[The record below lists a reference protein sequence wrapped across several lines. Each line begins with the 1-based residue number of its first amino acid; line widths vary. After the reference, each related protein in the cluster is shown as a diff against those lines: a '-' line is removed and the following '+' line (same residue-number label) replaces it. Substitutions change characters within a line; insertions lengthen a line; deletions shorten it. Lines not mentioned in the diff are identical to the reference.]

1 MRYRNAVAVMALALM
16 VAGVSLL
23 PACGPPSLN
32 APSSALA
39 RTAWGDP
46 DLQGVWR
53 YEGAIPLERPAQ
65 LEGRDSLTAQE
76 VAEREKLEKEQAAKR
91 LAGLEGAAVG
101 RRSVAESPIRGNE
114 YNSFWQDHGRPR
126 QISNRTSLVVDPP
139 DGRIPYTADARKAES
154 RSAARYGVGP
164 FESYLDPDTGE
175 RCLTD
180 GVTGMMWQGPN
191 GGHNRIVQSPGY
203 VTILHEEY
211 RDRRVIPV
219 ALASDVERG
228 RQPASASA
236 EATAGPRRSASRE
249 GGRQHG
255 TIRQWFGDAIGRW
268 EGDTLVVDTT
278 NFLDRTNYEWASIW
292 TRPSESLHLVER
304 FKRIDATTLE
314 YTITVEDPTTFT
326 SPWTAMIPISKLSDD
341 TQIYEYACH
350 EGNYAMPNLLRGGR
364 TDAARTSS
372 R

>member
-1 MRYRNAVAVMALALM
+1 MAIRSGVAIVSLAVAGLMA
-16 VAGVSLL
+16 L
-23 PACGPPSLN
+23 PACGPPSST
-32 APSSALA
+32 AASSTTP
-39 RTAWGDP
+39 RTAWGHP

-53 YEGAIPLERPAQ
+53 YEGAIPLERPEQFA
-65 LEGRDSLTAQE
+65 ERATLTEKE
-76 VAEREKLEKEQAAKR
+76 VAERQQLEQEQAAKR
-91 LAGLEGAAVG
+91 LAGQEGAAVG

-126 QISNRTSLVVDPP
+126 QVSSRTSLITDPP
-139 DGRIPYTADARKAES
+139 DGRLPFTADARKAEARAS
-154 RSAARYGVGP
+154 ARYGVGP

-211 RDRRVIPV
+211 RDRRVIP
-219 ALASDVERG
+219 LDG
-228 RQPASASA
+228 RA
-236 EATAGPRRSASRE
+236 
-249 GGRQHG
+249 HG
-255 TIRQWFGDAIGRW
+255 NIRQWFGDAVGRW
-268 EGDTLVVDTT
+268 EGDTLVVETT
-278 NFLDRTNYEWASIW
+278 NFLDRTNYEWANIW
-292 TRPSESLHLVER
+292 TRPSESLRLVER
-304 FKRIDATTLE
+304 FKRIDAKTME

-326 SPWTAMIPISKLSDD
+326 RPWTAVIPISKLSND

-364 TDAARTSS
+364 TDAARAPRAVRAASS

>member
-1 MRYRNAVAVMALALM
+1 MSFRNFVAAVVLVLGLVGV
-16 VAGVSLL
+16 VAL
-23 PACGPPSLN
+23 PACGPPSPG
-32 APSSALA
+32 APSATTL

-65 LEGRDSLTAQE
+65 FDGREALTDQE
-76 VAEREKLEKEQAAKR
+76 VAERQKVEQEQAEKR

-101 RRSVAESPIRGNE
+101 RRTVAESPIRGNE

-126 QISNRTSLVVDPP
+126 QVSNRTSLVVDPP
-139 DGRIPYTADARKAES
+139 DGKIPYTPDAKKAEV

-211 RDRRVIPV
+211 RDRRIIPI
-219 ALASDVERG
+219 G
-228 RQPASASA
+228 GSASA

-255 TIRQWFGDAIGRW
+255 TVRQWFGDAIGRW
-268 EGDTLVVDTT
+268 DGDTLVVETK
-278 NFLDRTNYEWASIW
+278 NFIDRTNYEWASIW

-304 FKRIDATTLE
+304 FRRIDPGTIE
-314 YTITVEDPTTFT
+314 YTVTVTDPTTFT
-326 SPWTAMIPISKLSDD
+326 RPWTAVIPISKLSDD

-364 TDAARTSS
+364 SDAARTST

>member
-1 MRYRNAVAVMALALM
+1 MRYRSLILIGVVAIAGAIAV
-16 VAGVSLL
+16 
-23 PACGPPSLN
+23 PACYAPPSPT
-32 APSSALA
+32 ASSPTTG

-53 YEGAIPLERPAQ
+53 YEGAIPLERPSQ
-65 LEGRDSLTAQE
+65 LEGRDTLTAEE
-76 VAEREKLEKEQAAKR
+76 VAARERVEKEQEAKR
-91 LAGLEGAAVG
+91 LEGVEGAAVG
-101 RRSVAESPIRGNE
+101 RRSIAESPIRGNE

-126 QISNRTSLVVDPP
+126 QVSNRTSLIVDPP
-139 DGRIPYTADARKAES
+139 DGQQPFTPNAKKAES
-154 RSAARYGVGP
+154 RAAARYGVGP

-219 ALASDVERG
+219 DG
-228 RQPASASA
+228 RP
-236 EATAGPRRSASRE
+236 
-249 GGRQHG
+249 HG
-255 TIRQWFGDAIGRW
+255 SIRQWFGDAVGRW
-268 EGDTLVVDTT
+268 EGETLVVDTT
-278 NFLDRTNYEWASIW
+278 NFVDRTNYEWANIW

-304 FKRIDATTLE
+304 FKRVDPAAIE
-314 YTITVEDPTTFT
+314 YTVTVDDPTTFT
-326 SPWTAMIPISKLSDD
+326 RAWTAMIPITKLPDD

>member
-1 MRYRNAVAVMALALM
+1 MQYRVLVFLRALTIAAAVV
-16 VAGVSLL
+16 L
-23 PACGPPSLN
+23 PGCSGPASLN
-32 APSSALA
+32 APSTTMP

-53 YEGAIPLERPAQ
+53 YEAAIPLERPAR
-65 LEGRDSLTAQE
+65 LAGRASLSEQE
-76 VAEREKLEKEQAAKR
+76 VAEQQEAEKEQAAKR
-91 LAGLEGAAVG
+91 LAGFEGAVVG

-126 QISNRTSLVVDPP
+126 QVSTRTSLVVDPA
-139 DGRIPYTADARKAES
+139 DGQLPYTQDATKAEV

-219 ALASDVERG
+219 DG
-228 RQPASASA
+228 RP
-236 EATAGPRRSASRE
+236 
-249 GGRQHG
+249 HG
-255 TIRQWFGDAIGRW
+255 TIRQWFGDAVGRW

-278 NFLDRTNYEWASIW
+278 NFLDRTNYEWANIW
-292 TRPSESLHLVER
+292 TRPSEALHLIER
-304 FKRIDATTLE
+304 FRRLDAATIE
-314 YTITVEDPTTFT
+314 YTITVEDPATFT
-326 SPWTAMIPISKLSDD
+326 KPWTAVIPISKLSDD

-364 TDAARTSS
+364 SDAGRK
-372 R
+372 

>member
-1 MRYRNAVAVMALALM
+1 MPSRNLVAATVLVLAVAGGAF
-16 VAGVSLL
+16 L
-23 PACGPPSLN
+23 PSCQAPPLN
-32 APSSALA
+32 APSSTGP

-53 YEGAIPLERPAQ
+53 YEGAIPLERPTS
-65 LEGRDSLTAQE
+65 LEGRDALTDQE
-76 VAEREKLEKEQAAKR
+76 VAERQQIEAEQAEKR

-139 DGRIPYTADARKAES
+139 DGRIPYTADAKKAEA
-154 RSAARYGVGP
+154 RAAARYGVGP

-211 RDRRVIPV
+211 RDRRIIPIV
-219 ALASDVERG
+219 SSDIN
-228 RQPASASA
+228 
-236 EATAGPRRSASRE
+236 RSELSV
-249 GGRQHG
+249 RQHG

-268 EGDTLVVDTT
+268 EEDALVVDTV
-278 NFLDRTNYEWASIW
+278 NFIDRTNYEWASIW

-304 FKRIDATTLE
+304 FKRIDPTTIE
-314 YTITVEDPTTFT
+314 YTVTVEDPTTFT
-326 SPWTAMIPISKLSDD
+326 RPWTAVIPISKLSDD

-364 TDAARTSS
+364 SDAARTST

>member
-1 MRYRNAVAVMALALM
+1 MTYRHAIAGLTL
-16 VAGVSLL
+16 AGVVTLL
-23 PACGPPSLN
+23 ACSGPAALD
-32 APSSALA
+32 APSSAVS

-53 YEGAIPLERPAQ
+53 YEGAIPLERPSGI
-65 LEGRDSLTAQE
+65 EGRASLTAQE
-76 VAEREKLEKEQAAKR
+76 VAERERVEKEQAAKR
-91 LAGLEGAAVG
+91 LAGYEGAAVG
-101 RRSVAESPIRGNE
+101 RRSAAESPIRGNE

-126 QISNRTSLVVDPP
+126 QVSNRTSLIVDPP
-139 DGRIPYTADARKAES
+139 DGQLPFTPDAKKAEA

-191 GGHNRIVQSPGY
+191 GGHNRIVQSPGF

-219 ALASDVERG
+219 DG
-228 RQPASASA
+228 RH
-236 EATAGPRRSASRE
+236 
-249 GGRQHG
+249 HG
-255 TIRQWFGDAIGRW
+255 TIPQWFGDAVSRW
-268 EGDTLVVDTT
+268 EGDTLVVDTV
-278 NFLDRTNYEWASIW
+278 NFLDRTNYEWANIW

-304 FKRIDATTLE
+304 FKRVDPATLE

-326 SPWTAMIPISKLSDD
+326 RPWTAVIPISKLSDD

-350 EGNYAMPNLLRGGR
+350 EGNYAMSNLLSGGR